1 MTVKQARRG
10 VAKKPKDFDQSQ
22 KKQLLEHAKKI
33 IMAFE
38 KGVVMVDD
46 PNPHEWGEY
55 GMTTF
60 DGYLVRFTEDF
71 LKARREFTSL
81 AAKMLKARSAHEKT
95 IRTLCQKAG
104 QEYVKL
110 VATSEEKV
118 PDALENA
125 AKGLVDTVLAEA
137 GREYVHIE
145 PNFLIRHVV
154 SDVIAIGRVQ
164 SMRTELAAANTALG
178 KNKKIRLAVGDYP
191 KQSWSDDCMTLCM
204 PPSVWVVEVPATKE
218 NVGEEA
224 KWLID
229 VAVSLVRLSAKQWQG
244 HLPRVGDL
252 EAHPTYP
259 TIHSQPHVTME
270 EGAAFTGGGK
280 LPGWYEAGAEVVSE
294 LASPE
299 MQSRAAVLFDPAD
312 KSLAQRVAQGL
323 GWMTRGRQVSDR
335 AERLLSFFT
344 ALEALLSSDDK
355 SAPVTQTISRHL
367 SVIYTQDIKTRLAVY
382 NQIKGLYALRSAV
395 VHAGRR
401 DVLWQDVNNL
411 QVYAE
416 IVYSIVLNR
425 CDLTM
430 SQTRFAQSLA
440 DASHGMRWEFAAAPS
455 EEAKPEPN

>member
-1 MTVKQARRG
+1 MAT
-10 VAKKPKDFDQSQ
+10 KPKNFDQLQ

-33 IMAFE
+33 IMGFE
-38 KGVVMVDD
+38 KGVVRVDD
-46 PNPHEWGEY
+46 PKPLEWGEN
-55 GMTTF
+55 GMTLF
-60 DGYLVRFTEDF
+60 DSYMVRFTEDF
-71 LKARREFTSL
+71 LIARREFTSL
-81 AAKMLKARSAHEKT
+81 AAKMLKARSAHENT
-95 IRTLCQKAG
+95 IRTMCLKAG

-110 VATSEEKV
+110 VDTSETEI
-118 PDALENA
+118 PDAHVNA
-125 AKGLVDTVLAEA
+125 AEGLVKTVLAEA

-145 PNFLIRHVV
+145 PNFLIRHLV
-154 SDVIAIGRVQ
+154 SDVISIGRVR
-164 SMRTELAAANTALG
+164 SMPTELAASNTALK

-191 KQSWSDDCMTLCM
+191 KQCWSDDGVTLCM
-204 PPSVWVVEVPATKE
+204 PPSVWVVDVPATKE

-229 VAVSLVRLSAKQWQG
+229 VAVSLARLSAKQWQG

-259 TIHSQPHVTME
+259 TIPSQPHVTME
-270 EGAAFTGGGK
+270 EGTAHTGGGR
-280 LPGWYEAGAEVVSE
+280 LPGWYEAGAEVLSE

-299 MQSRAAVLFDPAD
+299 MKSRAAILFDPTD

-344 ALEALLSSDDK
+344 ALEALLSSEDK

-367 SVIYTQDIKTRLAVY
+367 SVIYTQDVKTRVAVY
-382 NQIKGLYALRSAV
+382 NQIKALYALRSAV

-401 DVLWQDVNNL
+401 DVLWQDVNSL
-411 QVYAE
+411 QLYAE
-416 IVYSIVLNR
+416 RVYSIVLNR
-425 CDLTM
+425 CELTM

-455 EEAKPEPN
+455 EE